1 MRRVRHILSILRNI
15 FAAAFHKVQAQP
27 ALTVEVQSA
36 NPLRTQFAS
45 RSRTQTALRFDVQ
58 ACHKVRTQTVLRFD
72 AQACHKLR
80 TLAVR
85 PVLALALTAVLVL
98 ASCERRPLE
107 EMSNTHYV
115 RVYVDEH
122 LLNVTEGFYNES
134 NIRPNYHTPQI
145 VRIVLTD
152 PQTGL
157 TRADRYLRNQGDDE
171 RGHFYDGYIIAD
183 PGEYDLLAYNFDT
196 EATLLE
202 NPNNFNAARAYTNE
216 IASHLKTRLAS
227 RAGSAVEGPLN
238 EKIVY
243 DPDHLFVASAK
254 GVNIPYSNRID
265 TLRTPEGG
273 YFKAESVVKSYYLQV
288 RVKGMRYVSSAVSLL
303 DGMAG
308 SAFITS
314 REMCEDDPVTVYF
327 EMSPGAESSA
337 AGVRA
342 VKSGSSDPAS
352 DEVLLYTTFG
362 TFGNIPS
369 APNRLEITFDFTTV
383 YGKPYYE
390 TFDITDIFATPDAV
404 EHQWLLIDEVIEI
417 PEPPKNPGG
426 GFNPGVDEWGDVN
439 TDIII

>member
-15 FAAAFHKVQAQP
+15 FAAAFHKVQA
-27 ALTVEVQSA
+27 
-36 NPLRTQFAS
+36 
-45 RSRTQTALRFDVQ
+45 
-58 ACHKVRTQTVLRFD
+58 QTVLRFD

-227 RAGSAVEGPLN
+227 RAGSTVESPLN

-243 DPDHLFVASAK
+243 DPDHLFVASSK

-273 YFKAESVVKSYYLQV
+273 YFKAESIVKSYYLQV

-390 TFDITDIFATPDAV
+390 TFDITDIFATPEAL

>member
-15 FAAAFHKVQAQP
+15 FAASFHKV
-27 ALTVEVQSA
+27 
-36 NPLRTQFAS
+36 
-45 RSRTQTALRFDVQ
+45 
-58 ACHKVRTQTVLRFD
+58 
-72 AQACHKLR
+72 QACHKLR

-227 RAGSAVEGPLN
+227 RAGSTVESPLN

-273 YFKAESVVKSYYLQV
+273 YFKAESIVKSYYLQV

-390 TFDITDIFATPDAV
+390 TFDITDIFATPEAL

-426 GFNPGVDEWGDVN
+426 GFTPGVDEWGDVN

>member
-27 ALTVEVQSA
+27 ARTVEVQSA

-45 RSRTQTALRFDVQ
+45 RF
-58 ACHKVRTQTVLRFD
+58 RTQTVLRFD

-227 RAGSAVEGPLN
+227 RAGSAVEDPLN
-238 EKIVY
+238 AKIVY

-308 SAFITS
+308 SALITS
-314 REMCEDDPVTVYF
+314 RKMCEDDPVTVYF

-390 TFDITDIFATPDAV
+390 TFDITDLFLTEDAIV
-404 EHQWLLIDEVIEI
+404 RQWLLIDKTIVI
-417 PEPPKNPGG
+417 PDPPKGSSG
-426 GFNPGVDEWGDVN
+426 GFRPGVDEWGDVN